1 MQSVDFGYL
10 KLLMPAADFR
20 MENRKNE
27 RVRKI
32 KMIVYAIASFLLI
45 VLLETPRFS
54 QMISDGSGAYVTSNS

>member
-1 MQSVDFGYL
+1 
-10 KLLMPAADFR
+10 MPAADFR